1 MWDQLTNNSRGSS
14 SIITVAQGRNM
25 TIPKAAKNVAEVDF
39 YDMCDD
45 AKGSTDYMAL
55 AQSFNTIIIRKV
67 P

>member
-1 MWDQLTNNSRGSS
+1 
-14 SIITVAQGRNM
+14 M
-25 TIPKAAKNVAEVDF
+25 TIPKAAKNVAQVDF

-67 P
+67 PKLSMERRDILRRFILLIDQLYYY